1 MADTMSYLDAIRH
14 YADSGIESRKALASR
29 AGVARSTLYAILGGS
44 SRRVNSV
51 DNIER
56 LLGAIGYRLVAEP
69 MPADGDGIPAVAGI
83 PPAIVQGFAAAGFE
97 IRHLPSA

>member
-1 MADTMSYLDAIRH
+1 MADTMSYIDAIRH

-29 AGVARSTLYAILGGS
+29 AGVARSTLYTILGGTG
-44 SRRVNSV
+44 RANTV

-69 MPADGDGIPAVAGI
+69 IPADGTDVPAVPGI
-83 PPAIVQGFAAAGFE
+83 PPAIVQGFKAAGFE
-97 IRHLPSA
+97 IRRLPSA